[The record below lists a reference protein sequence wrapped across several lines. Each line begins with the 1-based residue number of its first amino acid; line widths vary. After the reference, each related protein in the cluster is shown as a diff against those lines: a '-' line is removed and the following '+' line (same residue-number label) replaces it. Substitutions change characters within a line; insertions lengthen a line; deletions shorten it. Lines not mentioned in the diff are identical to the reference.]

1 MWENPEVIAA
11 VIAIFSGIA
20 SVLAAV
26 AVYIKSRA
34 EAASIREERKATKA
48 VRDDDSQKLHD
59 DVLKLQFQS
68 QQNKDNIG
76 LLFNQ
81 LADSNKQI
89 ALLTQQLAQVLVK
102 MDNVIITL
110 KELKEDFK
118 NERKQQMLRMW
129 SNTYRGYHLLF

>member
-11 VIAIFSGIA
+11 VIAIFSGVA
-20 SVLAAV
+20 SVLAAI

-34 EAASIREERKATKA
+34 ETASIREERKVTKA
-48 VRDDDSQKLHD
+48 ERDDDSMKMHD
-59 DVLKLQFQS
+59 DIIKLQFQA

-76 LLFNQ
+76 LLFQ
-81 LADSNKQI
+81 QIADSNKQI
-89 ALLTQQLAQVLVK
+89 SVLNQQLAQVLVK

-118 NERKQQMLRMW
+118 NA
-129 SNTYRGYHLLF
+129 ST